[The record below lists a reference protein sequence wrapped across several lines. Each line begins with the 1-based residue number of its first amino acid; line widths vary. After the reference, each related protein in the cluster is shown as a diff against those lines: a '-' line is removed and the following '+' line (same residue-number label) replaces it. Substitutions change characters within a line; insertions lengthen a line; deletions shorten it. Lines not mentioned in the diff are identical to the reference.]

1 MYSGN
6 VKKAADEKKEE
17 KKEDTPAPGEGDGEE
32 GLSPFYYLH
41 MLVYQD
47 QIRENIINLPW
58 LGNVKVVS
66 VNEFLCNPD

>member
-1 MYSGN
+1 MKLVYSGN

-41 MLVYQD
+41 MLVYQN
-47 QIRENIINLPW
+47 QIRENNYSTLIR
-58 LGNVKVVS
+58 S
-66 VNEFLCNPD
+66 ECE

>member
-47 QIRENIINLPW
+47 QIRENN
-58 LGNVKVVS
+58 
-66 VNEFLCNPD
+66 